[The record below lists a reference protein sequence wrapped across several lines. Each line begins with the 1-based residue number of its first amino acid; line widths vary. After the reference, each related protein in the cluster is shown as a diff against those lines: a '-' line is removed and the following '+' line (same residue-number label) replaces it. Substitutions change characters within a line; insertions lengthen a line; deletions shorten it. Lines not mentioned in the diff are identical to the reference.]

1 MPHHTPANS
10 VELSGRLLDQVEQ
23 YAKQRGITPDEALS
37 LLVSQG
43 LRARYVRNRPSAP
56 VIAIKRIR

>member
-1 MPHHTPANS
+1 MPHQTPANS

-23 YAKQRGITPDEALS
+23 YAKQHGITPEEAATR
-37 LLVSQG
+37 LVSQG

-56 VIAIKRIR
+56 VIALKRTR

>member
-1 MPHHTPANS
+1 MPVNQQPNS

-23 YAKQRGITPDEALS
+23 YAKQHGITPDEAFS
-37 LLVSQG
+37 RLVSQG

-56 VIAIKRIR
+56 VIALKRIR